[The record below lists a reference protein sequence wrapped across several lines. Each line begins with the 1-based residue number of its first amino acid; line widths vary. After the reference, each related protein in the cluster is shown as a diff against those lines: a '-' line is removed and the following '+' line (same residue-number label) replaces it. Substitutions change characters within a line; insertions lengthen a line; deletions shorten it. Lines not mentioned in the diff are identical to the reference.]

1 MSTTRREVPVTS
13 IYAKAVFTGNVSG
26 DVTTIT
32 SVTFTQNEDDWL
44 LGVKKEDMPSVMI
57 IDGKQYRWTVHSY
70 FTLNT
75 IVAQGTWVKKATLN
89 IGTKLTIRKPF
100 FKIVYGQ
107 NPTQEGTEMTFS
119 FYDLGSF
126 VPYGFD
132 PGASEFEIDGKT
144 AVPINIENADEDSLF
159 FVKLSSDATYRF
171 KWAIGSKSYTLDK
184 KTSGATR
191 INTSYTIPKS
201 WNEEI
206 KNSTAGSCTL
216 SVQVLFG

>member
-1 MSTTRREVPVTS
+1 M
-13 IYAKAVFTGNVSG
+13 G
-26 DVTTIT
+26 
-32 SVTFTQNEDDWL
+32 
-44 LGVKKEDMPSVMI
+44 
-57 IDGKQYRWTVHSY
+57 
-70 FTLNT
+70 
-75 IVAQGTWVKKATLN
+75 KKATLN

-119 FYDLGSF
+119 FTIWDHLHHTDLIRGLQ
-126 VPYGFD
+126 
-132 PGASEFEIDGKT
+132 EFEIDGKT
-144 AVPINIENADEDSLF
+144 AVPINIENANEDSLF
-159 FVKLSSDATYRF
+159 SVKLSSDATYRF

-184 KTSGATR
+184 KTSGATK

-216 SVQVLFG
+216 SVQVLFGSQVYQSRDTAVRATVRMIVSR